1 MRTSWL
7 FLSLTFH
14 GAVLGTA
21 AFAMHQGASRQR
33 LRPPQVELQ
42 SSVASPAAA
51 PEEPPVEPP
60 PVLAEETPTE
70 VHVLEPAELPLQAPA
85 AAAAPVATDWP
96 VPETPREPLGRQVV
110 VQRTPPAALSAPV
123 EAVSPPPLP
132 VPPPPAAAPPSVEV
146 AARPL
151 AANAAPEYPAR
162 DRALGNEGTVVVA
175 VRIDAQGVVAEATL
189 LEPSPHPGLNRAALR
204 AVLAWRFAPATLAGA
219 PVEGR
224 LDVPVVFRL
233 QDR

>member
-1 MRTSWL
+1 MRSSWL
-7 FLSLTFH
+7 FLSLSFH

-21 AFAMHQGASRQR
+21 AFAMHQGAPRQR
-33 LRPPQVELQ
+33 LRPPHVELE

-51 PEEPPVEPP
+51 AEEPLVELP
-60 PVLAEETPTE
+60 PVTAEETPTE
-70 VHVLEPAELPLQAPA
+70 VHVQEPAELPLQAPTA
-85 AAAAPVATDWP
+85 PDAPVDDDRL
-96 VPETPREPLGRQVV
+96 VPELPRERLGRQVV
-110 VQRTPPAALSAPV
+110 LRRAAPAPPGAPV
-123 EAVSPPPLP
+123 EAVTPPP
-132 VPPPPAAAPPSVEV
+132 VPPPPALAPPSVEV
-146 AARPL
+146 VARPL
-151 AANAAPEYPAR
+151 ATNAAPEYPAR
-162 DRALGNEGTVVVA
+162 DRALGHEGTVVVA

-204 AVLAWRFAPATLAGA
+204 AVLAWRFAPATLAGE